1 MGTPGMDL
9 PEALR
14 LFAQAGLDGAEVI
27 WGEDFPASMQEG
39 AGGREAAELGKLAG
53 DLGLEVA
60 CLTPY
65 MTGLNSLDAAERRRD
80 LDRFGRC
87 IEDAG
92 VLGCPNI
99 RVYAGSFMPGE
110 EGVREEKWELLIG
123 SLRVLAKD
131 AEEAGVTLC
140 VENHFNTMTVT
151 AAETA
156 ELVKAVG
163 SEAVGALYDQ
173 ANLTFTH
180 AEPHEEA
187 IRVQSPFIRH
197 VHVKD
202 LVFVDPDKAFAASSV
217 ENVSQEDR
225 AVRSRVVGD
234 GVLDWTDILR
244 RLREVGYDG
253 YLSLEYEY
261 RWHPDDLPD
270 PAEGFARSAR
280 ALRDIL
286 YAIGVAER

>member
-39 AGGREAAELGKLAG
+39 AGGRETAELGKLAG

-187 IRVQSPFIRH
+187 IRVQSPFIRY

-202 LVFVDPDKAFAASSV
+202 LLGVPGASPAAR
-217 ENVSQEDR
+217 ERPRQGPGLR
-225 AVRSRVVGD
+225 RPGQ
-234 GVLDWTDILR
+234 GLR
-244 RLREVGYDG
+244 RLLRRERIARGPRRALEGRGRRRARLDG
-253 YLSLEYEY
+253 YTA
-261 RWHPDDLPD
+261 P
-270 PAEGFARSAR
+270 PARGR
-280 ALRDIL
+280 L
-286 YAIGVAER
+286 